1 MPRTYVA
8 IDLET
13 TGLDPERDAIIEVG
27 AVRFDL
33 AGACETFATFVDPKR
48 AIPYQIQ
55 RLTGITDKDVAG
67 APQFAEIGAD
77 LEAFIG
83 ADPVIGQNVSFDL
96 GFLDRGLLRPPGPAY
111 DTQDLAG
118 LLLPDLLERSL
129 RAIARHLEIDFPVR
143 HRALADAEA
152 ARQVFLALRE
162 RLAALPPALL
172 AEAQRIAAATDWPL
186 RYLLREVSDEHPA
199 GPGAE
204 VLGLVHGA
212 VRPPPKYGPPV
223 APDGAEPDSVDPQ
236 EIEGTLTGIAG
247 EVIED
252 FEERPEQVTMAR
264 AVADALN
271 QGEHLLVE
279 AGTGI
284 GKSLAYLLPAAR
296 YALRNGARVVIS
308 TNTIN
313 LQEQLMGQDIPIVR
327 RLLGNGTEQ
336 GDELRAAQLKGR
348 RNYLCLL
355 RWTNLRRSS
364 ALSPDEAK
372 LLVRLLL
379 WLPHTDSGDR
389 AEVRLSQ
396 GEEAVWSRLSAQNE
410 ACLATPCAFVKD
422 GSCFL
427 LRARKRAEAAH
438 ILVVNHALL
447 LSDVV
452 VGGGVIPE
460 YQHLIVDEAQHLE
473 AEATDQFGF
482 RAQEGDVTALLDRVA
497 SRGGGLVA
505 GLHNA
510 ARGLASQMPSNREL
524 LERASETSDAVDRA
538 RERLPDFFLRLAGF
552 LRQQTGAGGDYDNRL
567 LLPRAMRVQ
576 PDWADVELAW
586 ENLSATLGELLSTLQ
601 LLHEGLQSPDASS
614 LLDYESLLAETADLV
629 QTGAAL
635 RQGIGDIILRDDAST
650 ICWLT
655 QQRSSEGVGLSS
667 APLRV
672 AELLEQRLFAKK
684 ETAVLT
690 GATLTTEGSFDYLR
704 QTVGL
709 PEANELLL
717 GSPFDYAQSTMVLVP
732 QDMPDPN
739 QSDYMSA
746 LQQALIEL
754 VRASRGRALVLFTS
768 HASLRAA
775 YGGIKQA
782 LEEEQILALAH
793 NIDGSPRQLIQ
804 ALREHPSTVVLGTAS
819 FWEGVD
825 VVGEALSL
833 LVIAR
838 FPFSVPND
846 PIFQARSELFD
857 DPFTQYAVPQAA
869 LRFKQGFGR
878 LIRRKTD
885 RGVMVVLDGRI
896 QSKGYGRAFLRSLPD
911 CSVRRAPLREMP
923 DLVAGWLGDEARQA
937 EHRDEA

>member
-13 TGLDPERDAIIEVG
+13 TGLDPDRDAIIEVG

-33 AGACETFATFVDPKR
+33 AGASETFTTFVAPKR
-48 AIPYQIQ
+48 AIPFHIQ
-55 RLTGITDKDVAG
+55 RLTGISDEDVAG

-96 GFLDRGLLRPPGPAY
+96 DFLARGLLRPPGPAY
-111 DTQDLAG
+111 DTHDLSG
-118 LLLPDLLERSL
+118 LLLPDLLEHSL
-129 RAIARHLEIDFPVR
+129 RAIARHLQIDFPVR

-162 RLAALPPALL
+162 RLAALPPPLL
-172 AEAQRIAAATDWPL
+172 AEAARIAAATDWPL
-186 RYLLREVSDEHPA
+186 RYLLQEVSGERPA

-204 VLGLVHGA
+204 APGLVHGA

-223 APDGAEPDSVDPQ
+223 AADGGGPYSVDPQ
-236 EIEGTLTGIAG
+236 EIEGALTGIAG
-247 EVIED
+247 DVIED

-313 LQEQLMGQDIPIVR
+313 LQEQLMGQDIPMVR
-327 RLLGNGTEQ
+327 RLLGNGT

-364 ALSPDEAK
+364 TLSPDEAK

-379 WLPHTDSGDR
+379 WLPHTDTGDR
-389 AEVRLSQ
+389 AEIRLTQ
-396 GEEAVWSRLSAQNE
+396 GEEAVWTRLSAQGE

-422 GSCFL
+422 GSCFF

-438 ILVVNHALL
+438 VLVVNHALL
-447 LSDVV
+447 LSDVA

-473 AEATDQFGF
+473 QEATDQFGF
-482 RAQEGDVTALLDRVA
+482 HAQEGDVTALLDRVA

-510 ARGLASQMPSNREL
+510 ARGLASQLPSNREL
-524 LERASETSDAVDRA
+524 LDRASETGDAVERA
-538 RERLPDFFLRLAGF
+538 RERLPDFFLRVAGF
-552 LRQQTGAGGDYDNRL
+552 LRQQTGAGGDYDSRL

-576 PDWADVELAW
+576 PDWAGVELAW
-586 ENLSATLGELLSTLQ
+586 ENLSATLGEVLSMLQ
-601 LLHEGLQSPDASS
+601 LLHDRLQSPDASS

-672 AELLEQRLFAKK
+672 AELLEQGLFAKK

-739 QSDYMSA
+739 HSEYMNA

-775 YGGIKQA
+775 YAGIKQA
-782 LEEEQILALAH
+782 LEEEQIVALAH

-838 FPFSVPND
+838 FPFAVPND
-846 PIFQARSELFD
+846 PVFQARSELYD
-857 DPFTQYAVPQAA
+857 DPFSQYAVPQAA

-911 CSVRRAPLREMP
+911 CTVRRAPLREMP
-923 DLVAGWLGDEARQA
+923 DLVSGWLGDEARQTNP
-937 EHRDEA
+937 EA

>member
-1 MPRTYVA
+1 MIAAIGFAEEGCAVTPRVALDWRRQSEKLGATENAAAAFLKNGKAPVAGDIWRFPALARTLKAIAAKGRDAFYTGPVAEDMVRYLQGVGGTHGLEDFAHARPDYVA
-8 IDLET
+8 PISTRYGHLEVVELPPNGQGIV
-13 TGLDPERDAIIEVG
+13 GLIMLNI
-27 AVRFDL
+27 L
-33 AGACETFATFVDPKR
+33 AG
-48 AIPYQIQ
+48 Y
-55 RLTGITDKDVAG
+55 
-67 APQFAEIGAD
+67 
-77 LEAFIG
+77 
-83 ADPVIGQNVSFDL
+83 
-96 GFLDRGLLRPPGPAY
+96 
-111 DTQDLAG
+111 DLAG
-118 LLLPDLLERSL
+118 LD
-129 RAIARHLEIDFPVR
+129 PVG
-143 HRALADAEA
+143 
-152 ARQVFLALRE
+152 VE
-162 RLAALPPALL
+162 RL
-172 AEAQRIAAATDWPL
+172 
-186 RYLLREVSDEHPA
+186 
-199 GPGAE
+199 
-204 VLGLVHGA
+204 
-212 VRPPPKYGPPV
+212 
-223 APDGAEPDSVDPQ
+223 
-236 EIEGTLTGIAG
+236 
-247 EVIED
+247 
-252 FEERPEQVTMAR
+252 
-264 AVADALN
+264 
-271 QGEHLLVE
+271 
-279 AGTGI
+279 
-284 GKSLAYLLPAAR
+284 
-296 YALRNGARVVIS
+296 
-308 TNTIN
+308 
-313 LQEQLMGQDIPIVR
+313 
-327 RLLGNGTEQ
+327 
-336 GDELRAAQLKGR
+336 
-348 RNYLCLL
+348 
-355 RWTNLRRSS
+355 
-364 ALSPDEAK
+364 
-372 LLVRLLL
+372 
-379 WLPHTDSGDR
+379 
-389 AEVRLSQ
+389 
-396 GEEAVWSRLSAQNE
+396 
-410 ACLATPCAFVKD
+410 
-422 GSCFL
+422 
-427 LRARKRAEAAH
+427 
-438 ILVVNHALL
+438 
-447 LSDVV
+447 
-452 VGGGVIPE
+452 
-460 YQHLIVDEAQHLE
+460 HLE

-538 RERLPDFFLRLAGF
+538 RERLPDFFLRLSGF

-635 RQGIGDIILRDDAST
+635 RQGIGDIILRDDPDT

-655 QQRSSEGVGLSS
+655 QQQRSGEGVGLSS

-690 GATLTTEGSFDYLR
+690 GATLTTEGSFDYLH
-704 QTVGL
+704 QAVGL

-739 QSDYMSA
+739 QPDYMSA

-782 LEEEQILALAH
+782 LEEEQILALGH

-804 ALREHPSTVVLGTAS
+804 ALRDHPNTVVLGTAS

-896 QSKGYGRAFLRSLPD
+896 HSKGYGRAFLRSLPD
-911 CSVRRAPLREMP
+911 CTVRRAPLREMP
-923 DLVAGWLGDEARQA
+923 DLVAGWLGDESRQA
-937 EHRDEA
+937 TPQAEA